1 MEPILK
7 ITGVTKEYYMGE
19 VVVKALSG
27 IDFELYKGEFVVI
40 LGPSG
45 SGKST
50 ILNVIGGI
58 DKPTDGSVIYNEK
71 DISKLNDKAL
81 TKYRRNAVGFV
92 FQFYNL
98 IPNLTARENI
108 ELSAQLKADSLD
120 VSMLLEQVG
129 LLDRADH
136 FPSQLSGGQQ
146 QRVAIARALSKNPDI
161 LLCDEPTGALDIKT
175 GIQVLEVLL
184 DFNKKYN
191 KTVVVITHNEQIA
204 KIADRVFYIRDG
216 LIDNIIINENPKQP
230 NEVKW

>member
-204 KIADRVFYIRDG
+204 KIADRVFYIKDG